1 MRLLKLV
8 LIEVTDV
15 IYELIQKK
23 KPSIQKEGVNFPRS
37 MMKIYF
43 F

>member
-23 KPSIQKEGVNFPRS
+23 ISIKKEGVNFPRS

>member
-23 KPSIQKEGVNFPRS
+23 NPLYKRKESIFRVA
-37 MMKIYF
+37 
-43 F
+43 